1 MTAACV
7 TAGGLALALLVLLL
21 RRIISPTR
29 FGQALGGVA
38 IGVLIAVGVTSAGG
52 GHG

>member
-21 RRIISPTR
+21 RRIISPMR
-29 FGQALGGVA
+29 FGQALGGVC
-38 IGVLIAVGVTSAGG
+38 IGFLIAVGVTSAGG

>member
-7 TAGGLALALLVLLL
+7 AAGGLALALLVLLL

-29 FGQALGGVA
+29 FGQAMGGVA
-38 IGVLIAVGVTSAGG
+38 IGILIAVGVTSAGS

>member
-7 TAGGLALALLVLLL
+7 TAGGLSVALLVLLL
-21 RRIISPTR
+21 RRIISPLR
-29 FGQALGGVA
+29 FAQALGGVA
-38 IGVLIAVGVTSAGG
+38 IGALIAVGVSQAGG

>member
-29 FGQALGGVA
+29 FGQAVGGLA
-38 IGVLIAVGVTSAGG
+38 IGVLIVAGLASAGG